1 MGSIIKRTVTEVTF
15 MESTSSDDDVRALTL
30 RMDCEGAGR
39 FLVLSDG
46 GKDCAIYFHGPEDLK
61 ILYETACQLWSQG
74 DVAVPGDAKT
84 SVSKRPPPYVDSVSK
99 AFKGDA

>member
-15 MESTSSDDDVRALTL
+15 MESTSRDDDVRALTL
-30 RMDCEGAGR
+30 RLDCEGAGR

-46 GKDCAIYFHGPEDLK
+46 SKDCAIYFHGPEDLK

-74 DVAVPGDAKT
+74 DVAVSGDAQS
-84 SVSKRPPPYVDSVSK
+84 SVSKPPPPYEDSVSK
-99 AFKGDA
+99 AFKGSE

>member
-30 RMDCEGAGR
+30 RLDCEGAGR

-74 DVAVPGDAKT
+74 DIAVPGDAQT
-84 SVSKRPPPYVDSVSK
+84 SVSKRPPPYEDSVSK
-99 AFKGDA
+99 AFKEGK